1 MGCSHA
7 VTGLSFSYDGEYLAA
22 SSNGEY
28 IDIVRRFPSTEPPR

>member
-1 MGCSHA
+1 MIASSHA

-28 IDIVRRFPSTEPPR
+28 IDIVRCHSLH